1 MVEDPQKFSTIRYIN
16 MCVQLLQ
23 WVINERPFPYGECN
37 HDCVEVYTAL
47 CILPITQCE
56 ASVLGV

>member
-1 MVEDPQKFSTIRYIN
+1 

-23 WVINERPFPYGECN
+23 WVINERPFPYGEHI
-37 HDCVEVYTAL
+37 HDCVEVYTTL